1 MTKGKLTFIL
11 MKTKNPK
18 IGKLYTMI
26 HKGAVVISRNSLKI
40 DVPYKYWDPIRNRVK
55 STFPDSGII
64 NKTLEQKIKE
74 YEVLHRV
81 VPTEDENQCVLQYI
95 KKRIGDSGLTQS
107 SIKKYNNILKNFESV
122 VFDGLKMKSLP
133 FNILRDISFVR
144 TLKQE
149 IRKSGK
155 KAKTSKTKNGWFNYM
170 SVFSRYVNDWNANS
184 GTSFP
189 INVRPFTTDIGK
201 DPKQLA
207 TSLTHEELQ
216 LLIDYIPN
224 GYRNPYPQT
233 LSKNIFLFQ
242 YHTGGIRIQDALTL
256 TNKDIMSDGFQIRI
270 RKTKEVEKFP
280 FCYEQVET
288 LKDYYSFEY
297 NAALY
302 SIKIGELKL
311 QPSLIIQLNRLDGL
325 GDLSIL
331 GLKDFSSIKKSIEEQ
346 SKTDSSLAEFIETF
360 DIVENELKN
369 ELTKQFF
376 RLLKKKPQSFLL
388 PKLEWTDFS
397 DTFSNSGELEFTLEQ
412 EKLLHLA
419 KAGHNSNLKRIS
431 ENLGL
436 PKITG
441 HTPRHTLANHL
452 LSEGYT
458 PEEIQRVLVHSS
470 VNTTKIYLKK
480 RHQTFGV
487 NKTMTE
493 SIAIFRKKRQEHRK
507 RGY

>member
-1 MTKGKLTFIL
+1 M
-11 MKTKNPK
+11 
-18 IGKLYTMI
+18 
-26 HKGAVVISRNSLKI
+26 
-40 DVPYKYWDPIRNRVK
+40 
-55 STFPDSGII
+55 
-64 NKTLEQKIKE
+64 
-74 YEVLHRV
+74 
-81 VPTEDENQCVLQYI
+81 
-95 KKRIGDSGLTQS
+95 
-107 SIKKYNNILKNFESV
+107 
-122 VFDGLKMKSLP
+122 
-133 FNILRDISFVR
+133 LRDISFIR
-144 TLKQE
+144 ILKQE
-149 IRKSGK
+149 IRKSNK
-155 KAKTSKTKNGWFNYM
+155 KAKISKTKNGWFNYM
-170 SVFSRYVNDWNANS
+170 SVFARYVNDWNANS

-201 DPKQLA
+201 DPRQFA

-270 RKTKEVEKFP
+270 KKTKEVEKFP

-288 LKDYYSFEY
+288 LRDYYNSEY
-297 NAALY
+297 NTALQ
-302 SIKIGELKL
+302 SIKIGDLKL
-311 QPSLIIQLNRLDGL
+311 QPSLIIQLNRLDGI
-325 GDLSIL
+325 GDLSLL
-331 GLKDFSSIKKSIEEQ
+331 GLNEFASIKELIENQ
-346 SKTDSSLAEFIETF
+346 SKTNPSLEDFIETF
-360 DIVENELKN
+360 GIVEDELKS

-376 RLLKKKPQSFLL
+376 RLIRKKPQSFLL
-388 PKLEWTDFS
+388 PKLEWADFS
-397 DTFSNSGELEFTLEQ
+397 DTFSNSGELEFTIEQ
-412 EKLLHLA
+412 EKILHLA

-431 ENLGL
+431 ENLDI

-487 NKTMTE
+487 NKTVTE
-493 SIAIFRKKRQEHRK
+493 SNVIFRKKRQENRK
-507 RGY
+507 RG

>member
-18 IGKLYTMI
+18 IGKVYTMI

-40 DVPYKYWDPIRNRVK
+40 DVPYKYWDTIRNRVK
-55 STFPDSGII
+55 SNYPDSGII
-64 NKTLEQKIKE
+64 NKTLEQKTKE
-74 YEVLHRV
+74 YEVLHKV
-81 VPTEDENQCVLQYI
+81 VPTEDENQCVLQYF
-95 KKRIGDSGLTQS
+95 KKRIIDSGLTQS
-107 SIKKYNNILKNFESV
+107 SIKKYTNILKNFETV
-122 VFDGLKMKSLP
+122 VFDGLKMNSLP
-133 FNILRDISFVR
+133 FNMLRDISFIR
-144 TLKQE
+144 ILKQE
-149 IRKSGK
+149 IRKSNK
-155 KAKTSKTKNGWFNYM
+155 KAKISKTKNGWFNYM
-170 SVFSRYVNDWNANS
+170 SVFARYVNDWNANS

-201 DPKQLA
+201 DPRQFA

-270 RKTKEVEKFP
+270 KKTKEVEKFP

-288 LKDYYSFEY
+288 LRDYYNSEY
-297 NAALY
+297 NTALQ
-302 SIKIGELKL
+302 SIKIGDLKL
-311 QPSLIIQLNRLDGL
+311 QPSLIIQLNRLDGI
-325 GDLSIL
+325 GDLSLL
-331 GLKDFSSIKKSIEEQ
+331 GLNEFASIKELIENQ
-346 SKTDSSLAEFIETF
+346 SKTNPSLEDFIETF
-360 DIVENELKN
+360 GIVEDELKS

-376 RLLKKKPQSFLL
+376 RLIRKKPQSFLL
-388 PKLEWTDFS
+388 PKLEWADFS
-397 DTFSNSGELEFTLEQ
+397 DTFSNSGELEFTIEQ
-412 EKLLHLA
+412 EKILHLA

-431 ENLGL
+431 ENLDI

-487 NKTMTE
+487 NKTVTE
-493 SIAIFRKKRQEHRK
+493 SNVIFRKKRQENRK
-507 RGY
+507 RG

>member
-1 MTKGKLTFIL
+1 
-11 MKTKNPK
+11 
-18 IGKLYTMI
+18 
-26 HKGAVVISRNSLKI
+26 
-40 DVPYKYWDPIRNRVK
+40 
-55 STFPDSGII
+55 
-64 NKTLEQKIKE
+64 
-74 YEVLHRV
+74 
-81 VPTEDENQCVLQYI
+81 
-95 KKRIGDSGLTQS
+95 
-107 SIKKYNNILKNFESV
+107 
-122 VFDGLKMKSLP
+122 
-133 FNILRDISFVR
+133 
-144 TLKQE
+144 
-149 IRKSGK
+149 
-155 KAKTSKTKNGWFNYM
+155 M

-288 LKDYYSFEY
+288 LKEYYSFEY

-311 QPSLIIQLNRLDGL
+311 QPSLIIQLNRLEGL

-331 GLKDFSSIKKSIEEQ
+331 GLKDFASIKKSIEEQ

-360 DIVENELKN
+360 DFVENELKN

-412 EKLLHLA
+412 EKFLHLA

>member
-26 HKGAVVISRNSLKI
+26 HKGALVISRNTLKI
-40 DVPYKYWDPIRNRVK
+40 DVPYKYWDSRRNRVK
-55 STFPDSGII
+55 PSFPDSGII
-64 NKTLEQKIKE
+64 NKTLEEKIKE
-74 YEVLHRV
+74 YDVLNRV

-107 SIKKYNNILKNFESV
+107 SVKKYNNILKNFEV
-122 VFDGLKMKSLP
+122 VVYDVLKMDSLP
-133 FNILRDISFVR
+133 FHLLRDISFVR

-155 KAKTSKTKNGWFNYM
+155 KAKTSKTRNGWFNYM
-170 SVFSRYVNDWNANS
+170 SVFARYVNDWNANS

-216 LLIDYIPN
+216 LLIDYIPD

-270 RKTKEVEKFP
+270 KKTKEVEKFP

-297 NAALY
+297 NAAVN

-325 GDLSIL
+325 GELSIL
-331 GLKDFSSIKKSIEEQ
+331 GLMEFTAIKKSIEEQ
-346 SKTDSSLAEFIETF
+346 SKKNSSLSEFIESF
-360 DIVENELKN
+360 DIVEDELKN

-376 RLLKKKPQSFLL
+376 RLVRKRAQSFLF
-388 PKLEWTDFS
+388 PKLEWSDFS
-397 DTFSNSGELEFTLEQ
+397 DTFSKTGELDFTAEQ
-412 EKLLHLA
+412 EKILHLA

-431 ENLGL
+431 ENLEI

-452 LSEGYT
+452 LSEGYS

-470 VNTTKIYLKK
+470 INTTKIYLKK

-493 SIAIFRKKRQEHRK
+493 SISIFRKKRQENKK
-507 RGY
+507 RGF

>member
-1 MTKGKLTFIL
+1 MTKEKLTFIL

-18 IGKLYTMI
+18 IGKIYTMI
-26 HKGAVVISRNSLKI
+26 HKGAVVINRNSLKI
-40 DVPYKYWDPIRNRVK
+40 DVPYKYWDSKKNRVK
-55 STFPDSGII
+55 STYPDSGII
-64 NKTLEQKIKE
+64 NKSLEEKVKE
-74 YEVLHRV
+74 YDVLHRV
-81 VPTEDENQCVLQYI
+81 VPTEDENQCALEYI
-95 KKRIGDSGLTQS
+95 KKRISDSGLTQS
-107 SIKKYNNILKNFESV
+107 SVKKYNNILKNFEIV
-122 VFDGLKMKSLP
+122 VFNILKMESLP
-133 FNILRDISFVR
+133 FHMLRDISFIR

-155 KAKTSKTKNGWFNYM
+155 KAKTSKTRNGWFNYM
-170 SVFSRYVNDWNANS
+170 SVFARYVNDWNANS

-189 INVRPFTTDIGK
+189 INIRPFTTDIGK

-216 LLIDYIPN
+216 LLIDYIPDGN
-224 GYRNPYPQT
+224 RNPYPQS

-270 RKTKEVEKFP
+270 KKTKEVEKFP

-297 NAALY
+297 NIVLN

-311 QPSLIIQLNRLDGL
+311 QPSLIIQLNRLDGI
-325 GDLSIL
+325 GELSAL
-331 GLKDFSSIKKSIEEQ
+331 GLKGFINIKESIEMQ
-346 SKTDSSLAEFIETF
+346 SKTNSSLIEL
-360 DIVENELKN
+360 VESFNVVEDELKN
-369 ELTKQFF
+369 ELTKRFF
-376 RLLKKKPQSFLL
+376 RLVRKRPQSFLF
-388 PKLEWTDFS
+388 PKLEWSDFS
-397 DTFSNSGELEFTLEQ
+397 DIFSNSGELDFTIEQ
-412 EKLLHLA
+412 EKILHLA

-452 LSEGYT
+452 LSEGYS
-458 PEEIQRVLVHSS
+458 PEEIQKVLVHSS
-470 VNTTKIYLKK
+470 INTTKIYLKK

-493 SIAIFRKKRQEHRK
+493 SISIFRKKRQENKK
-507 RGY
+507 RG